1 MLHKINTSTGSNSN
15 IMPDLM
21 NFNIRAGH
29 CQELKL
35 FHAVYY
41 YVRDKKYATPLLQ
54 NMAIFG
60 YICTVFVSG
69 NQKDKN
75 LKNEYP

>member
-54 NMAIFG
+54 NMAILATFAL
-60 YICTVFVSG
+60 F
-69 NQKDKN
+69 
-75 LKNEYP
+75 LYPVIKKIKT